1 MRGFVGHDDAER
13 CPFCAKPP
21 VVPLAPRSHA
31 RNLGVRFGEQVAD
44 QVDVTAEPFIT
55 LIVVGMDVGVR
66 SRDEVSVVFA
76 HTDTTVFAGE

>member
-1 MRGFVGHDDAER
+1 
-13 CPFCAKPP
+13 
-21 VVPLAPRSHA
+21 
-31 RNLGVRFGEQVAD
+31 
-44 QVDVTAEPFIT
+44 VTAEPFIT